1 MPKTINIL
9 IIFSLVSVYCQTN
22 SADVFFLD
30 MGVAIEPKNGS
41 EKLSSLIK
49 QTVNTNNKK
58 IVTSKTDRSI
68 YMATSSEMF
77 STLDKINDQVY
88 AIEEYFKSKLVALEI
103 ENSRLRNQ
111 VVSLNQKLNSEIINL
126 SDKNIVDSKP
136 ITEVPMP
143 IESNPISIDI
153 IETDSPSDRVENIID
168 EPPVG
173 FNEAIY
179 TSGVIAYNNEN
190 YDQCIKYFKALSL
203 KETNERTSGNILLW
217 LAESYE
223 QIGRYKQALKSLT
236 QLSKLGLDKYSD
248 LVLIKQGIIY
258 RNIGMNREAQELFI
272 TLVNIY
278 PDSKYASLAKEEI
291 NNI

>member
-1 MPKTINIL
+1 MLKTINIL
-9 IIFSLVSVYCQTN
+9 IIFSLVTVYCQTN

-41 EKLSSLIK
+41 EKSSRLIK

-58 IVTSKTDRSI
+58 VVTSKTDRSI

-88 AIEEYFKSKLVALEI
+88 AIEESFKSKLATLKI

-126 SDKNIVDSKP
+126 SDKNIIDSKP

-153 IETDSPSDRVENIID
+153 IEADLPSDRAENIID
-168 EPPVG
+168 ETVG
-173 FNEAIY
+173 FDEAIY
-179 TSGVIAYNNEN
+179 TSGVIAYSNEN

-203 KETNERTSGNILLW
+203 KETNKRTSGNILLW

-223 QIGRYKQALKSLT
+223 QIGRYKQALKSLN

-258 RNIGMNREAQELFI
+258 RNIGMNREAQDLFI

-278 PDSKYASLAKEEI
+278 PDSQYASLAKEEI

>member
-1 MPKTINIL
+1 MLKTINIF
-9 IIFSLVSVYCQTN
+9 IIFSLVTVYCQTN

-41 EKLSSLIK
+41 EKSSRLIK

-58 IVTSKTDRSI
+58 VVTSKTDRSI

-88 AIEEYFKSKLVALEI
+88 AIEESFKSKLAALKI

-126 SDKNIVDSKP
+126 SDKNIIDSKP

-153 IETDSPSDRVENIID
+153 IEADLPSDRAENIID
-168 EPPVG
+168 ETVG
-173 FNEAIY
+173 FDESIY

-203 KETNERTSGNILLW
+203 KETNKRTSGNILLW

-223 QIGRYKQALKSLT
+223 QIGRYKQALKSLN

-258 RNIGMNREAQELFI
+258 RNIGMNSEAQELFI

-278 PDSKYASLAKEEI
+278 PDSQYASLAKEEI

>member
-1 MPKTINIL
+1 M
-9 IIFSLVSVYCQTN
+9 VSVYCQTN

-190 YDQCIKYFKALSL
+190 YDQCIKYFKVLSL
-203 KETNERTSGNILLW
+203 KETNKRTSGNILLW
-217 LAESYE
+217 LEESYE

>member
-58 IVTSKTDRSI
+58 VVTSKTDRSI

-88 AIEEYFKSKLVALEI
+88 AIEESFKSKLATLKI

-126 SDKNIVDSKP
+126 ADKNIIDSKP

-153 IETDSPSDRVENIID
+153 IEADLPSDRAENIID
-168 EPPVG
+168 ETVG
-173 FNEAIY
+173 FDESIY

-203 KETNERTSGNILLW
+203 KETNKRTSGNILLW

-223 QIGRYKQALKSLT
+223 QIGRYKQALKSLN

-278 PDSKYASLAKEEI
+278 PDSQYASLAKEEI

>member
-1 MPKTINIL
+1 
-9 IIFSLVSVYCQTN
+9 
-22 SADVFFLD
+22 
-30 MGVAIEPKNGS
+30 
-41 EKLSSLIK
+41 
-49 QTVNTNNKK
+49 
-58 IVTSKTDRSI
+58 
-68 YMATSSEMF
+68 
-77 STLDKINDQVY
+77 
-88 AIEEYFKSKLVALEI
+88 
-103 ENSRLRNQ
+103 
-111 VVSLNQKLNSEIINL
+111 
-126 SDKNIVDSKP
+126 
-136 ITEVPMP
+136 MP

-153 IETDSPSDRVENIID
+153 IEADLPSDRAENIID
-168 EPPVG
+168 ETVG
-173 FNEAIY
+173 FDESIY

-203 KETNERTSGNILLW
+203 KETNKRTSGNILLW

-223 QIGRYKQALKSLT
+223 QIGRYKQALKSLI

-278 PDSKYASLAKEEI
+278 PDSQYASLAKEEI

>member
-1 MPKTINIL
+1 MLKTINIF
-9 IIFSLVSVYCQTN
+9 IIFSLVTVYCQTN

-41 EKLSSLIK
+41 EKSSRLIK

-58 IVTSKTDRSI
+58 VVTSKTDRSI

-88 AIEEYFKSKLVALEI
+88 AIEESFKSKLAALEI

-126 SDKNIVDSKP
+126 SDKNIIDSKP

-153 IETDSPSDRVENIID
+153 IEADLPSDRAENIID
-168 EPPVG
+168 ETVG
-173 FNEAIY
+173 FDESIY

-203 KETNERTSGNILLW
+203 KETNKRTSGNILLW

-223 QIGRYKQALKSLT
+223 QIGRYKQALKSLN

-278 PDSKYASLAKEEI
+278 PDSQYASLAKEEI

>member
-1 MPKTINIL
+1 MLKTINIL
-9 IIFSLVSVYCQTN
+9 IIFSLVTVYCQTN

-41 EKLSSLIK
+41 EKSSRLIK

-58 IVTSKTDRSI
+58 VVTSKTDRSI

-88 AIEEYFKSKLVALEI
+88 AIEESFKSKLATLKI

-126 SDKNIVDSKP
+126 SDKNIIDSKP
-136 ITEVPMP
+136 RTEVPMP

-153 IETDSPSDRVENIID
+153 IEADLPSDRAENIID
-168 EPPVG
+168 ETVG
-173 FNEAIY
+173 FDESIY

-203 KETNERTSGNILLW
+203 KETNKRTSGNILLW

-223 QIGRYKQALKSLT
+223 QIGRYKQALKSLN

-278 PDSKYASLAKEEI
+278 PDSQYASPAKEEI

>member
-1 MPKTINIL
+1 MLKTINIL
-9 IIFSLVSVYCQTN
+9 IIFSLVTVYCQTN

-41 EKLSSLIK
+41 EESSRLIK

-58 IVTSKTDRSI
+58 VVTSKTDRSI

-88 AIEEYFKSKLVALEI
+88 AIEESFKSKLATLKI

-126 SDKNIVDSKP
+126 SDKNIIDSKP

-153 IETDSPSDRVENIID
+153 IEADLPSDRAENIID
-168 EPPVG
+168 ETVG
-173 FNEAIY
+173 FDEAIY
-179 TSGVIAYNNEN
+179 TSGVIAYSNEN

-203 KETNERTSGNILLW
+203 KETNKRTSGNILLW

-223 QIGRYKQALKSLT
+223 QIGRYKQALKSLN

>member
-1 MPKTINIL
+1 MLKTINIL
-9 IIFSLVSVYCQTN
+9 IIFSLVTVYCQTN

-41 EKLSSLIK
+41 EKSSRLIK

-58 IVTSKTDRSI
+58 VVTRKTDRSI

-88 AIEEYFKSKLVALEI
+88 AIEESFKSKLATLKI

-126 SDKNIVDSKP
+126 SDKNIIDSKP

-173 FNEAIY
+173 FNEEIY
-179 TSGVIAYNNEN
+179 TSAVIAYNNEN

-203 KETNERTSGNILLW
+203 KETNKRTSGNILLW

-278 PDSKYASLAKEEI
+278 PDSQYASLAKEEI

>member
-1 MPKTINIL
+1 MLKTINIL
-9 IIFSLVSVYCQTN
+9 IIFSLVTVYCQTN

-41 EKLSSLIK
+41 EKSSRLIK

-58 IVTSKTDRSI
+58 VVTSKTDRSI

-88 AIEEYFKSKLVALEI
+88 AIEESFKSKLATLKI

-126 SDKNIVDSKP
+126 SDKNIIDSKP

-143 IESNPISIDI
+143 IESNPISIGI
-153 IETDSPSDRVENIID
+153 IKADLPSDRAENIID
-168 EPPVG
+168 ETVG
-173 FNEAIY
+173 FDESIY

-203 KETNERTSGNILLW
+203 KETNKRTSGNILLW

-223 QIGRYKQALKSLT
+223 QIGRYKQALKSLN

-258 RNIGMNREAQELFI
+258 RNIGMNSEAQELFI

-278 PDSKYASLAKEEI
+278 PDSQYASLAKEEI

>member
-1 MPKTINIL
+1 MLKTINIL
-9 IIFSLVSVYCQTN
+9 IIFSLVTVYCQTN

-41 EKLSSLIK
+41 EKSSRLIK

-58 IVTSKTDRSI
+58 VVTSKTDRSI

-88 AIEEYFKSKLVALEI
+88 AIEESFKSKLATLKI

-126 SDKNIVDSKP
+126 SDKNIIDSKP

-153 IETDSPSDRVENIID
+153 IEADLPSDRAENIID
-168 EPPVG
+168 ETVG
-173 FNEAIY
+173 FDESIY

-203 KETNERTSGNILLW
+203 KETNKRTSGNILLW

-223 QIGRYKQALKSLT
+223 QIGRYKQALKSLN

-278 PDSKYASLAKEEI
+278 PDSKYTSLAKEEI

>member
-58 IVTSKTDRSI
+58 IATSKTDRSI

-103 ENSRLRNQ
+103 ENSRLRDQ
-111 VVSLNQKLNSEIINL
+111 VISLNQKLNSEIINL

-143 IESNPISIDI
+143 IESNPIRIDI
-153 IETDSPSDRVENIID
+153 IETDSPSDIVKNIID

-203 KETNERTSGNILLW
+203 KETNKRNSVNILLC

-223 QIGRYKQALKSLT
+223 QIGRYKQALKSLN

>member
-1 MPKTINIL
+1 MLKTINIL
-9 IIFSLVSVYCQTN
+9 IIFSLVTVYCQTN

-41 EKLSSLIK
+41 EKSSRLIK

-58 IVTSKTDRSI
+58 VVTSKTDRSI

-88 AIEEYFKSKLVALEI
+88 AIEESFKSKLATLKI

-126 SDKNIVDSKP
+126 SDKNIIDSKP

-153 IETDSPSDRVENIID
+153 IEADLPSDRAENIID
-168 EPPVG
+168 ETVG
-173 FNEAIY
+173 FDEAIY
-179 TSGVIAYNNEN
+179 TSGVIAYSNEN

-203 KETNERTSGNILLW
+203 KETNKRTSGNILLW

-223 QIGRYKQALKSLT
+223 QIGRYKQALKSLN